1 MTEEIITRDSA
12 AFKELRRDIVKAI
25 RAVDILID
33 THRPVI
39 GNELYLTSEEI
50 CSIFRIS
57 KRSLQNYRDN
67 RQIPYTTLGGKI
79 LYPQSSLYKLL
90 EQHYMKAQR

>member
-1 MTEEIITRDSA
+1 MQ
-12 AFKELRRDIVKAI
+12 ELVR
-25 RAVDILID
+25 
-33 THRPVI
+33 
-39 GNELYLTSEEI
+39 
-50 CSIFRIS
+50 SIFSDLRI
-57 KRSLQNYRDN
+57 YRDN

>member
-1 MTEEIITRDSA
+1 MPEEIITRDSA
-12 AFKELRRDIVKAI
+12 TFKELYRDIVKAI

-33 THRPVI
+33 THRPTI

-50 CSIFRIS
+50 CSIFSIS

>member
-33 THRPVI
+33 THRPTI

-50 CSIFRIS
+50 CS
-57 KRSLQNYRDN
+57 
-67 RQIPYTTLGGKI
+67 
-79 LYPQSSLYKLL
+79 
-90 EQHYMKAQR
+90 